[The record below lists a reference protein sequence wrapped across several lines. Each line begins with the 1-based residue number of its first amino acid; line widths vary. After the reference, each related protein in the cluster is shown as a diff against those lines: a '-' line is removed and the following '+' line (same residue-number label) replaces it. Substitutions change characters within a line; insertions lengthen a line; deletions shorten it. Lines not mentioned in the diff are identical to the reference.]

1 MEVSVF
7 SLAHICYDTCPP
19 FIPCYIYIAYNTFR
33 DARGEDSKKINELT
47 EQVHFLVTGYK
58 EFCKTMLSTLENHA
72 SGPLGVSDLVYI
84 YSKKLPALNRA
95 DFGNIPFWPKAAWSE
110 IRNGSKAADNSEDP
124 ILTLFFE
131 DADGNLVLKSEIQAV
146 RNFTR
151 AYFELLWTH
160 KRAPSKWG
168 EAPLD
173 LQIDFIRRIEEE
185 FEFLRYCER
194 HWKAEQ
200 IFMNYYPNWYK
211 NKTSPPRTKK
221 KKSSKRA
228 RSDDTGDD
236 LNEDGGDENEDDNP
250 KGSKCPCVEET
261 ESNPP
266 PTQPGT
272 TATSKRVCSVTY
284 RPFAP
289 ANDTQSNPL

>member
-7 SLAHICYDTCPP
+7 SLAHICYHTCPP
-19 FIPCYIYIAYNTFR
+19 FIPCYIYIAYDTFR
-33 DARGEDSKKINELT
+33 DARGEDSKKIDELT

-58 EFCKTMLSTLENHA
+58 EFCKTMLSTLENRA
-72 SGPLGVSDLVYI
+72 SGPLGVFDPVYI

-110 IRNGSKAADNSEDP
+110 IRNGSKAADNSDDP
-124 ILTLFFE
+124 VLTLFFE
-131 DADGNLVLKSEIQAV
+131 DADGNLVPKSEIQAV

-168 EAPLD
+168 EAPPD

-221 KKSSKRA
+221 KSSKRA

-250 KGSKCPCVEET
+250 KGSKRPRVEET

-272 TATSKRVCSVTY
+272 TATSKRVCSVAY
-284 RPFAP
+284 HPFAP